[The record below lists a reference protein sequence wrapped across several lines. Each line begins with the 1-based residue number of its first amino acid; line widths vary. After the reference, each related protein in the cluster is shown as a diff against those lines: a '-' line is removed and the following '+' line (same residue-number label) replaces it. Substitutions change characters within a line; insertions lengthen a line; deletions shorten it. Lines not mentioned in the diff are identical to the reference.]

1 MIRPARPEDAP
12 AMVHVLSSWIDATPW
27 MPRIHTHAEDLGFC
41 AGLINRQQVWV
52 ADATNGFGF
61 LARNGDSIDALYLA
75 PELRR
80 SGWGAA
86 LINAVKPDRDRLTLW
101 TFQANTA
108 AIAFYQAQG
117 FHISD
122 LTDGAGNDE
131 KLPDAHMIWE
141 RTTP

>member
-1 MIRPARPEDAP
+1 MIRPASEGDAP
-12 AMVHVLSSWIDATPW
+12 AMAQVLSDWIDATPW
-27 MPRIHTHAEDLGFC
+27 MPRIHTRKGDLGFC
-41 AGLINRQQVWV
+41 GRLIAKQEVWV
-52 ADATNGFGF
+52 ADTAKGFGF
-61 LARNGDSIDALYLA
+61 LARAGDSIDALYLA

-80 SGWGAA
+80 SGWGTA
-86 LINAVKPDRDRLTLW
+86 LINAVKPDRDRLALW

-122 LTDGAGNDE
+122 LTDGAGNEE